1 MDVELTDLVTCCVK
15 RRQLQSIQSL
25 VLEVEDPITVQ
36 THEVMVLMDLGVE
49 TSRSAGVAN
58 PIDDPHTNQRIKH
71 AIHGCARHAGQL
83 TLDGVEYLFGGRM
96 IFTPEDGLQDAP
108 PLYR

>member
-1 MDVELTDLVTCCVK
+1 MNVELTNLVTCCVN
-15 RRQLQSIQSL
+15 RRQLESIQSL

-49 TSRSAGVAN
+49 TSRSARVAN

-71 AIHGCARHAGQL
+71 AIHGCPRYAGQL
-83 TLDGVEYLFGGRM
+83 MPDGVEYLFGRRM
-96 IFTPEDGLQDAP
+96 ILTPEHGIQDGP
-108 PLYR
+108 PLDS